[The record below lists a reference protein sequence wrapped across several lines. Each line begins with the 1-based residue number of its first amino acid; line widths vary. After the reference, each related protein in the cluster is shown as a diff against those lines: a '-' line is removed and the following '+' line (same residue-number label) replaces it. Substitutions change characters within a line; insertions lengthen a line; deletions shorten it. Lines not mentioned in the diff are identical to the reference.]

1 MIKEVQSNSN
11 IKTYLARIE
20 PIVKEIIPRN
30 KDEYY
35 IISENLEKLKEE
47 LNIHEIIEENGRI
60 YLIID
65 NNNEICSKID
75 KLILSNQLSIKQ
87 EGIIQGHGNP
97 ITKDEIFNLF
107 KMERSMCKIFFE
119 TLKGDQGKG
128 TGFFCEMDNNFP
140 IRYALFTN
148 NHILNEFNIQTGSTI
163 YFEYLPNSSNIPIKK
178 EIKINNNRKAFT
190 NKDFDYT
197 CIELFQSDDISDYF
211 RIDPKLFKYDKNIF
225 KDNNIFI
232 LQFPNGNDL
241 SFSYG
246 KILSFKDDK
255 IIHTAATEIGASG
268 SPIIRKCKE
277 NYIIGLHF
285 GGFKK
290 NNKEYRF
297 NLATSF
303 ESILNNIKN
312 QFNENKNKINSNVSK
327 NLNISSNLN
336 KTPNHC
342 LGLENLGTL
351 PPYMNAIIQC
361 LCHVSNFKNYFQN
374 HQLVY
379 QDTF

>member
-163 YFEYLPNSSNIPIKK
+163 YFEYLPNSLNIPIKK

-190 NKDFDYT
+190 NRDFDYT
-197 CIELFQSDDISDYF
+197 CIELLKSDGILVKLILNYLNMVKIFLKIIIYLFYNFLMEMICLFHVDKYYPLKI
-211 RIDPKLFKYDKNIF
+211 IKLFIV
-225 KDNNIFI
+225 
-232 LQFPNGNDL
+232 LQL
-241 SFSYG
+241 
-246 KILSFKDDK
+246 KLK
-255 IIHTAATEIGASG
+255 
-268 SPIIRKCKE
+268 
-277 NYIIGLHF
+277 L
-285 GGFKK
+285 
-290 NNKEYRF
+290 
-297 NLATSF
+297 L
-303 ESILNNIKN
+303 
-312 QFNENKNKINSNVSK
+312 V
-327 NLNISSNLN
+327 
-336 KTPNHC
+336 
-342 LGLENLGTL
+342 
-351 PPYMNAIIQC
+351 
-361 LCHVSNFKNYFQN
+361 
-374 HQLVY
+374 HQL
-379 QDTF
+379 